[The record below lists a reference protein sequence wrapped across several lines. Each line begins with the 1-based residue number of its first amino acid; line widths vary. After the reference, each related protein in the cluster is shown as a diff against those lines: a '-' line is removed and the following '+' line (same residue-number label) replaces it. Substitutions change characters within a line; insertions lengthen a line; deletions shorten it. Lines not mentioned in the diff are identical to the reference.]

1 MEMEPGC
8 EGHEHPAWVLA
19 RARTLIEAIYNP
31 LLVLYGRGSGASA
44 QLRFEQLR
52 RRVVPFAE
60 ARSYLTYGGRVV
72 KVFADKRCCL
82 ELTLFSIQA

>member
-1 MEMEPGC
+1 MGSC
-8 EGHEHPAWVLA
+8 SCQNFNRSQIQSLA
-19 RARTLIEAIYNP
+19 RVIWSRL
-31 LLVLYGRGSGASA
+31 RGHLA

-60 ARSYLTYGGRVV
+60 ARSYLTYGGHVV

-82 ELTLFSIQA
+82 ELTLFLFRRELCIEFFN